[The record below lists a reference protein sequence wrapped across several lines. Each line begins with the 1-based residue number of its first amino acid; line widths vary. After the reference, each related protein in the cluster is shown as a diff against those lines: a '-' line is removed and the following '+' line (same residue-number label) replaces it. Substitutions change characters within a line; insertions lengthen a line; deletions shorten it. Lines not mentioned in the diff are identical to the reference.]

1 MLLPCNPCRTG
12 LTRWSLDRQRGLAR
26 LLHCCSLSVEVAD
39 RHSGKVAQP
48 AHRVKDK
55 RLRRA
60 FGILDTARR
69 LGFVMVKGLLPTP
82 VKQGLTLRSLG
93 WRRSIGWQ
101 LSFAAIIVLLLSE
114 RGKREYRSTSADCS
128 FRAHS
133 NLWWAR
139 HGWYRIHLV
148 SRRDGQFSRPPY
160 FWRA

>member
-1 MLLPCNPCRTG
+1 MAGNGILL
-12 LTRWSLDRQRGLAR
+12 R
-26 LLHCCSLSVEVAD
+26 LSFCCFLSVEVAD

-101 LSFAAIIVLLLSE
+101 PSFARLLYCCSLSVEDANTEPRGLIIASAPTLIYGG
-114 RGKREYRSTSADCS
+114 RGMDGIEYIRHRVGTAY
-128 FRAHS
+128 FRARPTFGGREPH
-133 NLWWAR
+133 
-139 HGWYRIHLV
+139 
-148 SRRDGQFSRPPY
+148 RRVCN
-160 FWRA
+160 